1 MFCGE
6 QLLCAYLRPAKID
19 GAPHAAALLKLLVTR
34 LRSQWPEVKIVLR
47 ADSGFCRQPILN
59 WCDRHRVQ
67 YVVGLARNSRLHA
80 LVADHETAMAEA
92 YGHTGIK
99 QRGFIELVYAAHTWK
114 RTRRCVAR
122 LELTAQGTNPRF
134 VVANIPSAERDAVAL
149 YDHRYCQRG
158 EAENRI
164 KAAQLGLFATRTSCH
179 YFAANQFRILLSA
192 LAYTLVERLRAVA
205 LQGTVLAKA
214 QGVTLRSKLLK
225 LAAVIIRN
233 TRRVRLYFASPWP
246 MAPIFQHAL
255 NALSS
260 P

>member
-99 QRGFIELVYAAHTWK
+99 QRGFIELVYAGAYLEAHPPLCGATGVD
-114 RTRRCVAR
+114 CAR
-122 LELTAQGTNPRF
+122 HQ
-134 VVANIPSAERDAVAL
+134 S
-149 YDHRYCQRG
+149 
-158 EAENRI
+158 
-164 KAAQLGLFATRTSCH
+164 
-179 YFAANQFRILLSA
+179 
-192 LAYTLVERLRAVA
+192 
-205 LQGTVLAKA
+205 
-214 QGVTLRSKLLK
+214 TLRGG
-225 LAAVIIRN
+225 
-233 TRRVRLYFASPWP
+233 
-246 MAPIFQHAL
+246 QH
-255 NALSS
+255 
-260 P
+260 PQR